1 MFRTVK
7 YFIGTTSQ
15 PGGTVDDTTLVVLPA
30 DSRSHC
36 VEGLTMQHNTTYYV
50 MIVAVNDG
58 HAGAN
63 VTQYSN
69 GGMCRREC
77 HREVIDELCVT

>member
-1 MFRTVK
+1 MN
-7 YFIGTTSQ
+7 YIIGVTSQ
-15 PGGTVDDTTLVVLPA
+15 PGGTVDDTNLAVLPA

-36 VEGLTMQHNTTYYV
+36 IEGLTMQHNTTYYFIV
-50 MIVAVNDG
+50 VAVNNG

-69 GGMCRREC
+69 GGMF
-77 HREVIDELCVT
+77 HRYGPRVLVDELCVT